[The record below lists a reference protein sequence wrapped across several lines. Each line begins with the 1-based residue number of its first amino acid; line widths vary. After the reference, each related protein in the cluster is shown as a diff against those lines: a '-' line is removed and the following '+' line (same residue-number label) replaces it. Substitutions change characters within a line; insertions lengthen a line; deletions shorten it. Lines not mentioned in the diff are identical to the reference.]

1 MAEINVNEMIDGYVA
16 KAQKALNEFMAL
28 NQEQIDAIVKAMTL
42 AGLDKHMELAKM
54 AVEETGRGVYEDKIT
69 KNMFATEYVYHSIK
83 NEKQSASLL
92 KTTLKITK
100 L

>member
-69 KNMFATEYVYHSIK
+69 KNMFIIQLRMK
-83 NEKQSASLL
+83 KQSASLL

>member
-42 AGLDKHMELAKM
+42 AGLDKHMELVKM

-69 KNMFATEYVYHSIK
+69 KNMFIIQSRMK
-83 NEKQSASLL
+83 KQSVLLL